1 MELPTLVCKN
11 RRQLVVRK
19 RNHPQPELEG
29 RKRKKARKLFIPRK
43 RENFQ
48 LTKLK
53 CKGNSRNL
61 TQAPPL
67 HQLGPSLLCLWQQP
81 KLNKWSHLPLISPC
95 PKNFIFNIYYLLAYF
110 SPLLLLFA
118 RFLMKRM
125 QILYTGLA
133 ASKAKSLRNVL
144 VSICNTWN
152 ECPHVILSSILQNMS
167 ESS

>member
-29 RKRKKARKLFIPRK
+29 RKLKKARKLFIPRT

-81 KLNKWSHLPLISPC
+81 KLNKWSHLPTVRRRSCKL
-95 PKNFIFNIYYLLAYF
+95 FIVTMDKKV
-110 SPLLLLFA
+110 LLFYVQYLVFSLDGNN
-118 RFLMKRM
+118 REPHLTCPRCHHFCDVNFTL
-125 QILYTGLA
+125 
-133 ASKAKSLRNVL
+133 SKEFH
-144 VSICNTWN
+144 I
-152 ECPHVILSSILQNMS
+152 
-167 ESS
+167 